1 MKKAPVAV
9 APAPTP
15 TLSSAAASSSIPPRE
30 SAFVRWLPLLI
41 FAVALFTRFYRL
53 DCPPGVVFDE
63 SHFGRFTNQYT
74 AGEYYFDV
82 RCCAVFR
89 RPHLRATARARLGA
103 ARRPPRPPLL
113 RLRRSTRRW
122 ASSSF
127 GRWAG

>member
-15 TLSSAAASSSIPPRE
+15 TLSSAAASSSPPRE

-82 RCCAVFR
+82 RRCAVC
-89 RPHLRATARARLGA
+89 RPHLRATAPRAAG
-103 ARRPPRPPLL
+103 RRAPPATPPLL